1 MNNYENLQEEYIKI
15 CNEYYDLV
23 NKIKILEEEKKIIF
37 NKIIKEQNI
46 EDINLLNKKLK
57 NK

>member
-23 NKIKILEEEKKIIF
+23 NKIKKLEKEKKIIF